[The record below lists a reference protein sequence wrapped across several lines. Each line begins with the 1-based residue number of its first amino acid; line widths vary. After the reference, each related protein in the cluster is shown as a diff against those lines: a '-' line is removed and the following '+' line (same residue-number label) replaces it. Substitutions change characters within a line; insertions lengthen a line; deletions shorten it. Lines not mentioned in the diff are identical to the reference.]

1 MAMSGLKLRMIER
14 ALWILFMS
22 FMMKKIGGNS
32 AKYMVAQQG
41 SIARAEGFVEEMM
54 KGQKVVKVFTHE
66 ERAKEDFEKLKNYEI
81 HLHNVC
87 FFLKQHRK
95 TAGKCHINKRLL
107 GKAKI
112 PEPYYSCCYAGVE
125 EFVIPITYE
134 GETVLLVNLSGYR
147 GTIKKSQKFMER
159 LSLQCGDSFDK
170 LYSELSSYPPRL
182 CEVLKFVNPL
192 KYMFIELYKSCKNAP
207 ESNGEI
213 SPTRRL
219 YLEATR
225 YINDNYSQPITCNSL
240 SAEFNYSASYMQY
253 IFKKEGQTT
262 IKSYINKVR
271 LDKAGYLLTHSYLSV
286 TDIAFDCGFSDS
298 NYFSTAFKNKYGTSP
313 KKYRDTYSP

>member
-1 MAMSGLKLRMIER
+1 
-14 ALWILFMS
+14 
-22 FMMKKIGGNS
+22 
-32 AKYMVAQQG
+32 
-41 SIARAEGFVEEMM
+41 
-54 KGQKVVKVFTHE
+54 
-66 ERAKEDFEKLKNYEI
+66 
-81 HLHNVC
+81 
-87 FFLKQHRK
+87 
-95 TAGKCHINKRLL
+95 
-107 GKAKI
+107 
-112 PEPYYSCCYAGVE
+112 
-125 EFVIPITYE
+125 
-134 GETVLLVNLSGYR
+134 
-147 GTIKKSQKFMER
+147 MER

-170 LYSELSSYPPRL
+170 LYSELSPYPPRL

-207 ESNGEI
+207 ESNGKI

-240 SAEFNYSASYMQY
+240 SAVFNYSASYMQY

-313 KKYRDTYSP
+313 KKYRDTYSS

>member
-1 MAMSGLKLRMIER
+1 MTSAILTEALNYIDFLKDLGYYVS
-14 ALWILFMS
+14 LS
-22 FMMKKIGGNS
+22 CYNS
-32 AKYMVAQQG
+32 
-41 SIARAEGFVEEMM
+41 
-54 KGQKVVKVFTHE
+54 VFLPY
-66 ERAKEDFEKLKNYEI
+66 FEKLKNYDI

-95 TAGKCHINKRLL
+95 TAGKCLINKRLL

-112 PEPYYSCCYAGVE
+112 TEPYYSCCYAGVE
-125 EFVIPITYE
+125 EFVIPVTYE
-134 GETVLLVNLSGYR
+134 DETVLLINLSGYR

-159 LSLQCGDSFDK
+159 ISLQCGDSFDK
-170 LYSELSSYPPRL
+170 LYSELSPYPPRL
-182 CEVLKFVNPL
+182 CEVLNFVNPL
-192 KYMFIELYKSCKNAP
+192 KYMFIEFYRSCKNASKGN
-207 ESNGEI
+207 EEI
-213 SPTRRL
+213 SPTRQL

-240 SAEFNYSASYMQY
+240 STEFNYSTSYMQY